1 MNFTTFSEFEYVRPD
16 LDAVL
21 EAGKKVIEDLK
32 NAADFETQLRVFK
45 AYEEEECHWSTMET
59 VASIRNTANTDDA
72 FYEEEMKY
80 FNSKIPS
87 LALQSK
93 EIGEVILESPWRAE
107 WEEAYGK
114 LYLQGME
121 INKKL
126 QSPDILED
134 SVTDSN
140 LRMAYSKAAAVAS
153 TEFRGETVNFYGLL
167 KHMQSLDRE
176 ERKEAMIAWGDL
188 YAKVAPELD
197 GIYDQMIEL
206 RKGIAKKLGF
216 ESYIDYIYLQ
226 RGRYDYTAADVD
238 KFRKQVREVI
248 VPVCQKLRDAQ
259 KDRLGIDKLN
269 YYDESLI
276 FPDGNPTPH
285 GTKDEMV
292 KIAKNMYRDMSAET
306 GAFFDFMV
314 EHDLFD
320 LETRPGKRGGGY
332 CTFMADMKAPFI
344 FSNFN
349 GTSADVDVLTHEAG
363 HAFAAFTAAQE
374 VPSMNQVFSTS
385 EIAEIHSMTMETWAY
400 PYMDGFFGDKA
411 DDYRYAHLM
420 DALMCIPYMCAV
432 DEFQHRMYE
441 GEFKDAKARRA
452 IWHELEEAYMPW
464 RTYDGHE
471 FLTEGGFWMQKQHIF
486 LFPFYYVDYALAQ
499 ICAFNYYGMS
509 KEDREGTWADYMRLC
524 KCGGKFGYFD
534 TLKYANLLN
543 PFEEGTVKKI
553 VDSLL
558 EELKLA

>member
-1 MNFTTFSEFEYVRPD
+1 MSFTTFSELEYVRPD
-16 LDAVL
+16 LDAAL
-21 EAGKKVIEDLK
+21 EEGQKVIEGLK
-32 NAADFETQLRVFK
+32 NAPDFETQLALYK
-45 AYEEEECHWSTMET
+45 AYEENECHWFTMQT
-59 VASIRNTANTDDA
+59 VASIRNTGNTDDA

-80 FNSKIPS
+80 FNSKVPS
-87 LALQSK
+87 LMLQNK

-107 WEEAYGK
+107 WEAAYGK

-126 QSPDILED
+126 QSPAILED
-134 SVTDSN
+134 SVADSN

-176 ERKEAMIAWGDL
+176 ERREAMIAWGDL
-188 YAKVAPELD
+188 YEKVSGELD
-197 GIYDQMIEL
+197 AIYDQMIEL

-216 ESYIDYIYLQ
+216 DSFIDYIYLE
-226 RGRYDYTAADVD
+226 RGRYDYTAADVE
-238 KFRKQVREVI
+238 KFREQVREVI
-248 VPVCQKLRDAQ
+248 VPVCQKLRDEQ
-259 KDRLGIDKLN
+259 KKRLGIDTLN

-292 KIAKNMYRDMSAET
+292 KIAQEMYRDMSKET
-306 GAFFDFMV
+306 GVFFDFMV

-332 CTFMADMKAPFI
+332 CTFLPDMKAPFI

-363 HAFAAFTAAQE
+363 HAFAAFTAAKE

-385 EIAEIHSMTMETWAY
+385 EIAEIHSMTMEHWAY

-411 DDYRYAHLM
+411 DDYRYSHLM
-420 DALMCIPYMCAV
+420 DAIMVIPYMCAV
-432 DEFQHRMYE
+432 DEFQHRMFE

-452 IWHELEEAYMPW
+452 IWHELEQTYMPW
-464 RTYDGHE
+464 RQYDGHE
-471 FLTEGGFWMQKQHIF
+471 FLAEGGFWMQKQHIF
-486 LFPFYYVDYALAQ
+486 LFPFYYIDYALAQ
-499 ICAFNYYGMS
+499 I
-509 KEDREGTWADYMRLC
+509 
-524 KCGGKFGYFD
+524 
-534 TLKYANLLN
+534 
-543 PFEEGTVKKI
+543 
-553 VDSLL
+553 
-558 EELKLA
+558 